1 MPRVTIISPNW
12 LYVAN
17 AMIFLMSVLVSV
29 EIGVI
34 RVDTV
39 PNHSTYFKIALLL
52 EISG

>member
-1 MPRVTIISPNW
+1 MPRVTIISPNC
-12 LYVAN
+12 LYIAN

-34 RVDTV
+34 RVVIV
-39 PNHSTYFKIALLL
+39 PNHSIYFKMALLL